1 MQRECQRL
9 SGKIVARNDFVA
21 IVYGKLLAILRDRGI
36 TSYTFKQNGIVGQSA
51 WKKIHDGGN
60 IDMRTL
66 NSLCEYLNCQ
76 PGDLI
81 EYVPD
86 KQLME
91 E

>member
-1 MQRECQRL
+1 M
-9 SGKIVARNDFVA
+9 A

-66 NSLCEYLNCQ
+66 NSLCEYLNC
-76 PGDLI
+76 
-81 EYVPD
+81 
-86 KQLME
+86 
-91 E
+91 